1 MVMSVT
7 PMVCIT
13 LAFWLG
19 RSGLIASGGCCADT
33 YGAAQVNANRIAKVK
48 RENRFKEIMLALLI
62 VEFGALS
69 NAAEVNGKYGSDAR
83 PRGRA
88 ETHSPPSAAT
98 ADSPQGHRERVM
110 LG

>member
-7 PMVCIT
+7 PTVCIT

-19 RSGLIASGGCCADT
+19 RIGLIASGGCCADT

-48 RENRFKEIMLALLI
+48 KESLFSENMLALLI

-69 NAAEVNGKYGSDAR
+69 NAAEVNGKERRRLMSAVFLAGFDRKRQAILPGWQR
-83 PRGRA
+83 TGRKF
-88 ETHSPPSAAT
+88 
-98 ADSPQGHRERVM
+98 
-110 LG
+110 